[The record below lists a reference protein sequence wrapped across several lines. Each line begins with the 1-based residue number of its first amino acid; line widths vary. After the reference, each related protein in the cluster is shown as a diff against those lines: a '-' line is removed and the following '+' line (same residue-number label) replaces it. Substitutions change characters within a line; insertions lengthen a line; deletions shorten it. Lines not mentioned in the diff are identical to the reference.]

1 MLITV
6 NKKITFSE
14 ISDITSAQDVLK
26 KVYGDL
32 DSIELP
38 IDIDLIINSIEG
50 VSLSEELDLSNLNT
64 AGFIHVKRDNENNV
78 KDVRIWTN
86 PTEADT
92 RMRFTKAHE
101 VGHLVFDIFPS
112 LNDTNV
118 NEEFIERLN
127 RKEGSNSY
135 IEQRANRFAAQLL
148 MPAQLVKKEVSKLVS
163 LYKKQNKKIS
173 LEQAIEELASKF
185 DTSKD
190 AMKFRLK
197 NLNIIS

>member
-14 ISDITSAQDVLK
+14 ISEITSAQDVLK

-197 NLNIIS
+197 

>member
-14 ISDITSAQDVLK
+14 ISEITSAQDVLK

>member
-6 NKKITFSE
+6 NKKITFPE
-14 ISDITSAQDVLK
+14 ISEITSAQDILE

-32 DSIELP
+32 DSIEPP
-38 IDIDLIINSIEG
+38 IDIDLVIASIEG

-64 AGFIHVKRDNENNV
+64 AGFIQVKRDAENNV
-78 KDVRIWTN
+78 KDVCIWTN

-112 LNDTNV
+112 LGDTNV
-118 NEEFIERLN
+118 NEEFIDRLH
-127 RKEGSNSY
+127 RREGSNSY

-148 MPAQLVKKEVSKLVS
+148 MPAQLVRKEVSKLVS
-163 LYKKQNKKIS
+163 LYKKQNQKIS
-173 LEQAIEELASKF
+173 LEQAIEELSSKF
-185 DTSKD
+185 DTSKE

-197 NLNIIS
+197 NLNIIN